1 MTLIP
6 RSLEQMRRLAVE
18 EHKKK
23 HDPKFINRTQYT
35 NHSSPMKIDIAS
47 MRKSVAEQKI
57 NNYLSVDVAEEELTS
72 TLTHY
77 QMIKMK
83 ERVKDF
89 ISKVTQKTPDSFTLR
104 VTAEFISDFI
114 NEYNIE
120 KNIKKT
126 YKK

>member
-6 RSLEQMRRLAVE
+6 RNLEQMRRLAVE

-23 HDPKFINRTQYT
+23 HEPKYFNRTQQS
-35 NHSSPMKIDIAS
+35 NFMSPMKIDIAS
-47 MRKSVAEQKI
+47 MRNSVAEQKI

-77 QMIKMK
+77 QSIKMK

-89 ISKVTQKTPDSFTLR
+89 ISKVTQRTPDAFTMR
-104 VTAEFISDFI
+104 TTAEFLSDFI
-114 NEYNIE
+114 NNYNIE
-120 KNIKKT
+120 KDIKENKR
-126 YKK
+126 

>member
-6 RSLEQMRRLAVE
+6 RNIEQMRRLAVE

-23 HDPKFINRTQYT
+23 HEPKYFNRTQQS
-35 NHSSPMKIDIAS
+35 NFMSPMKIDIAS
-47 MRKSVAEQKI
+47 MRNSVAEQKI
-57 NNYLSVDVAEEELTS
+57 NNYLSIDVAEEELTS

-77 QMIKMK
+77 QMIKIK

-89 ISKVTQKTPDSFTLR
+89 ISKVTQRTPNAFTLR
-104 VTAEFISDFI
+104 TTAEFISDFI

-120 KNIKKT
+120 KNIKENKR
-126 YKK
+126 

>member
-6 RSLEQMRRLAVE
+6 RNLEQMRRLAVE

-23 HDPKFINRTQYT
+23 HEPRFINRTQQSNYM
-35 NHSSPMKIDIAS
+35 SPMKIDIAS
-47 MRKSVAEQKI
+47 MRNSVAEQKI

-89 ISKVTQKTPDSFTLR
+89 ISKVTQRTPDAFTMR
-104 VTAEFISDFI
+104 TTAEFLSDFI
-114 NEYNIE
+114 NNYNIE
-120 KNIKKT
+120 KDIKENKR
-126 YKK
+126 

>member
-23 HDPKFINRTQYT
+23 HDPKYINRTSYS
-35 NHSSPMKIDIAS
+35 NFSSPMKIDIAS
-47 MRKSVAEQKI
+47 MRNSVAEQKI
-57 NNYLSVDVAEEELTS
+57 NNYLSIDVAEEELTS

-89 ISKVTQKTPDSFTLR
+89 IRNVTQKTPDSFTLR
-104 VTAEFISDFI
+104 KTAEFISDFI
-114 NEYNIE
+114 NQYNIE
-120 KNIKKT
+120 KDIK
-126 YKK
+126 

>member
-6 RSLEQMRRLAVE
+6 RNIEQMRRLAVE

-23 HDPKFINRTQYT
+23 HDPKYINRTQQS
-35 NHSSPMKIDIAS
+35 NFMSPMKIDIAS
-47 MRKSVAEQKI
+47 MRNSVAEQKI
-57 NNYLSVDVAEEELTS
+57 NNYLSIDVAEEELTS

-89 ISKVTQKTPDSFTLR
+89 ISKVTQRTPDAFTMR
-104 VTAEFISDFI
+104 TTAEFLSDFI
-114 NEYNIE
+114 NNYNIE
-120 KNIKKT
+120 KDIKENKR
-126 YKK
+126 

>member
-6 RSLEQMRRLAVE
+6 RSLEQMRRHAVE

-23 HDPKFINRTQYT
+23 HEPKYINRTQQS
-35 NHSSPMKIDIAS
+35 NLMSPMKIDIAS

-77 QMIKMK
+77 QSIKMK

-89 ISKVTQKTPDSFTLR
+89 ISKVTQRTPDAFTMR
-104 VTAEFISDFI
+104 TTAEFLSDFI
-114 NEYNIE
+114 NNYNIE
-120 KNIKKT
+120 KDIKENKR
-126 YKK
+126 

>member
-6 RSLEQMRRLAVE
+6 RNLEQMRRLAVE

-23 HDPKFINRTQYT
+23 HEPKYFNRTQQS
-35 NHSSPMKIDIAS
+35 NFMSPMKIDIAS
-47 MRKSVAEQKI
+47 MRNSVAEQKI
-57 NNYLSVDVAEEELTS
+57 NNYLSIDVAEEELTS

-89 ISKVTQKTPDSFTLR
+89 ISKVTQRTPDAFTMR
-104 VTAEFISDFI
+104 TTAKFLSDFI
-114 NEYNIE
+114 NNYNIE
-120 KNIKKT
+120 KDIKENKR
-126 YKK
+126 

>member
-6 RSLEQMRRLAVE
+6 RNIEQMRRLAVE

-89 ISKVTQKTPDSFTLR
+89 ISKVTQRTPDAFTMR
-104 VTAEFISDFI
+104 TTAEFLSDFI
-114 NEYNIE
+114 NNYNIE
-120 KNIKKT
+120 KDIKENKR
-126 YKK
+126 

>member
-6 RSLEQMRRLAVE
+6 RNLEQMRRLAVE

-23 HDPKFINRTQYT
+23 HEPKYFNRTQQS
-35 NHSSPMKIDIAS
+35 NFMSPMKIDIAS
-47 MRKSVAEQKI
+47 MRNSVAEQKI

-89 ISKVTQKTPDSFTLR
+89 ISKVTQRTPDAFTMR
-104 VTAEFISDFI
+104 TTAEFLSDFI
-114 NEYNIE
+114 NNYNIE
-120 KNIKKT
+120 KDIKENKR
-126 YKK
+126 

>member
-6 RSLEQMRRLAVE
+6 RNLEQMRRLAVE

-23 HDPKFINRTQYT
+23 HEPKYINRTQQS
-35 NHSSPMKIDIAS
+35 NLMSPMKIDIAS

-77 QMIKMK
+77 QSIKMK

-89 ISKVTQKTPDSFTLR
+89 ISKVTQRTPDAFTMR
-104 VTAEFISDFI
+104 ITAEFLSDFI
-114 NEYNIE
+114 NNYNIE
-120 KNIKKT
+120 KDIKENKR
-126 YKK
+126 

>member
-23 HDPKFINRTQYT
+23 HDPKYINRTLYS
-35 NHSSPMKIDIAS
+35 NFSSPMKIDIAS
-47 MRKSVAEQKI
+47 MRNSVAEQKI

-77 QMIKMK
+77 QSIKMK

-89 ISKVTQKTPDSFTLR
+89 ISKVTQRTPDAFTLR
-104 VTAEFISDFI
+104 TTAEFISDFI
-114 NEYNIE
+114 NEYNVV
-120 KNIKKT
+120 KDIKENKR
-126 YKK
+126 

>member
-6 RSLEQMRRLAVE
+6 RNIEQMRRLAVE

-23 HDPKFINRTQYT
+23 HEPRFINRTQQSNYM
-35 NHSSPMKIDIAS
+35 SPMKIDIAS
-47 MRKSVAEQKI
+47 MRNSVAEQKI
-57 NNYLSVDVAEEELTS
+57 NNYLSIDVAEEELTS

-89 ISKVTQKTPDSFTLR
+89 IRNVTQKTPDSFTLR
-104 VTAEFISDFI
+104 KTAEFISDFI
-114 NEYNIE
+114 NQYNIE
-120 KNIKKT
+120 KDIK
-126 YKK
+126 

>member
-6 RSLEQMRRLAVE
+6 RNIEQMRRLAVE

-23 HDPKFINRTQYT
+23 HEPKYINRTQQS
-35 NHSSPMKIDIAS
+35 NLMSPMKIDIAS

-77 QMIKMK
+77 QSIKMK

-89 ISKVTQKTPDSFTLR
+89 ISKVTQRTPDAFTMR
-104 VTAEFISDFI
+104 TTAEFLSDFI
-114 NEYNIE
+114 NNYNIE
-120 KNIKKT
+120 KDIKENKR
-126 YKK
+126 

>member
-6 RSLEQMRRLAVE
+6 RNIEQMRRLAVE

-23 HDPKFINRTQYT
+23 HEPKYFNRTQQS
-35 NHSSPMKIDIAS
+35 NFMSPMKIDIAS
-47 MRKSVAEQKI
+47 MRNSVAEQKI

-77 QMIKMK
+77 QSIKMK

-89 ISKVTQKTPDSFTLR
+89 ISKVTQRTPDAFTMR
-104 VTAEFISDFI
+104 TTAEFLSDFI
-114 NEYNIE
+114 NNYNIE
-120 KNIKKT
+120 KDIKENKR
-126 YKK
+126 

>member
-6 RSLEQMRRLAVE
+6 RNLEQMRRLAVE

-23 HDPKFINRTQYT
+23 HEPKYINRTQQS
-35 NHSSPMKIDIAS
+35 NLMSPMKIDIAS

-77 QMIKMK
+77 QSIKMK

-89 ISKVTQKTPDSFTLR
+89 ISKVTQRTPDAFTMR
-104 VTAEFISDFI
+104 TTAEFLSDFI
-114 NEYNIE
+114 NNYNIE
-120 KNIKKT
+120 KDIKENKR
-126 YKK
+126 

>member
-6 RSLEQMRRLAVE
+6 RNLEQMRRLAVE

-23 HDPKFINRTQYT
+23 HEPKYINRTQQS
-35 NHSSPMKIDIAS
+35 NLMSPMKIDIAS

-57 NNYLSVDVAEEELTS
+57 NNYLSVDVAEEELT
-72 TLTHY
+72 TTHTHY

-89 ISKVTQKTPDSFTLR
+89 ISKVTQRTPDAFTMR
-104 VTAEFISDFI
+104 TTAEFLSDFI
-114 NEYNIE
+114 NNYNIE
-120 KNIKKT
+120 KDIKENKR
-126 YKK
+126 

>member
-6 RSLEQMRRLAVE
+6 RSLEQMRRHAVE

-23 HDPKFINRTQYT
+23 HEPKYINRTEQS
-35 NHSSPMKIDIAS
+35 NLMSPMKIDIAS

-104 VTAEFISDFI
+104 TTAEFISDFI

-120 KNIKKT
+120 KDIKENKR
-126 YKK
+126 

>member
-6 RSLEQMRRLAVE
+6 RNLEQMRRLAVE

-23 HDPKFINRTQYT
+23 HEPRFINRTQQSNYM
-35 NHSSPMKIDIAS
+35 SPMKIDIAS
-47 MRKSVAEQKI
+47 MRNSVAEQKI
-57 NNYLSVDVAEEELTS
+57 NNYLSIDVAEEELTS

-89 ISKVTQKTPDSFTLR
+89 ISKVTQRTPDAFTIR
-104 VTAEFISDFI
+104 TTAEFLSDFI
-114 NEYNIE
+114 NNYNIE
-120 KNIKKT
+120 KDIKENKR
-126 YKK
+126 

>member
-6 RSLEQMRRLAVE
+6 RSLEQMRRHAVE

-23 HDPKFINRTQYT
+23 HEPKYINRTQQS
-35 NHSSPMKIDIAS
+35 NFMSPMKIDIAS

-77 QMIKMK
+77 QSIKMK

-89 ISKVTQKTPDSFTLR
+89 ISKVTQRTPDAFTMR
-104 VTAEFISDFI
+104 TTAEFLSDFI
-114 NEYNIE
+114 NNYNIE
-120 KNIKKT
+120 KDIKENKR
-126 YKK
+126 

>member
-89 ISKVTQKTPDSFTLR
+89 ISKVTQRTPDAFTMR
-104 VTAEFISDFI
+104 TTAEFLSDFI
-114 NEYNIE
+114 NNYNIE
-120 KNIKKT
+120 KDIKENKR
-126 YKK
+126 